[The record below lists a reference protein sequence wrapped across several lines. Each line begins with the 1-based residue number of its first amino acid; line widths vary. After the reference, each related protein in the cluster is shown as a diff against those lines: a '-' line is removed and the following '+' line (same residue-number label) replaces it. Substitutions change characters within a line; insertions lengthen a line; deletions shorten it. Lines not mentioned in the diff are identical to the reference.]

1 MNTGLLKG
9 VVLGFLSPIIFFII
23 VVVFFLDYELSLFV
37 NKHLTEYNLP
47 SIISLS
53 LLANLALFFIKIKMN
68 KDEQSRGILF
78 STIVFGVL
86 IVFLKFL

>member
-1 MNTGLLKG
+1 MNVELLKG
-9 VVLGFLSPIIFFII
+9 VVVGFLSPLIFFVI
-23 VVVFFLDYELSLFV
+23 VVVFYLG
-37 NKHLTEYNLP
+37 YNLTYFINNLITDYNFP
-47 SIISLS
+47 IIISLS

-86 IVFLKFL
+86 IVFLKFF

>member
-1 MNTGLLKG
+1 MNTELLKG
-9 VVLGFLSPIIFFII
+9 VILGFLSPIIFFII

-37 NKHLTEYNLP
+37 NKYLTEYNLP

-68 KDEQSRGILF
+68 KDKQSRGILF
-78 STIVFGVL
+78 SSIVFGVL

>member
-1 MNTGLLKG
+1 MNVELLKG
-9 VVLGFLSPIIFFII
+9 VVVGFLSPLIFFVI
-23 VVVFFLDYELSLFV
+23 VVVFFLDYNLSSFV
-37 NKHLTEYNLP
+37 SKHLTEYNLP

-86 IVFLKFL
+86 IVFLKFF